1 MNSGR
6 LIGFAATMLIAMS
19 AGPAFAQATVKVGV
33 LLNLT
38 GQLQTI
44 GVQALAGMRL
54 PLFTRLG
61 LPSSRKWHE

>member
-1 MNSGR
+1 MNRGR

-54 PLFTRLG
+54 AAIYAARIAFVE
-61 LPSSRKWHE
+61 KVA

>member
-1 MNSGR
+1 
-6 LIGFAATMLIAMS
+6 MLIAMS
-19 AGPAFAQATVKVGV
+19 AGSAFAQATVKVGV

-54 PLFTRLG
+54 AAIYAARIAFVE
-61 LPSSRKWHE
+61 KVA